1 MSVEKLLKNFEKK
14 LSFGITTYS
23 KNTIVSYVN
32 DVRLYLIKNDSEHLK
47 IEELFTEHRII
58 NYFEMLL
65 TSDVDKYKKSSA
77 KRKLSSIS
85 KFIDFLVDKQ
95 LVPSNFINT
104 LDKKILLGNKIETPK
119 ANFIDQ
125 KKLYNFTNNLLKELN
140 SDHINYFSY
149 RDVVLVLTLIFTGLR
164 VSELINI
171 KISNFNSANNE
182 ILGIVRKGWNKNKS
196 TSIPIDT
203 KYLQIPLMNF
213 VEKTKQRN
221 SNLIW
226 LFINRKN
233 EKLTRQNVYK
243 IVKKLSNKYL
253 GYSVNPH
260 LFRHSFATS
269 LISNGA
275 TTTEVQKMLDH
286 KNVVSTEVYEHVNKI
301 KKKYNLVKEL
311 YKKNGTN

>member
-1 MSVEKLLKNFEKK
+1 MSVEKLLKDFEKK
-14 LSFGITTYS
+14 LTFGITTYS
-23 KNTIVSYVN
+23 KNTIISYVD
-32 DVRLYLIKNDSEHLK
+32 DVRLYLIKNGFENLK
-47 IEELFTEHRII
+47 IEELFTENRII

-95 LVPSNFINT
+95 IVSSNFIDT
-104 LDKKILLGNKIETPK
+104 LDKKILLGNKVETPK
-119 ANFIDQ
+119 PNFIDQ

-140 SDHINYFSY
+140 SYHINYFSY

>member
-1 MSVEKLLKNFEKK
+1 MSVEKLLKDFEKK
-14 LSFGITTYS
+14 LSFGINTYS
-23 KNTIVSYVN
+23 KNTIISYVD
-32 DVRLYLIKNDSEHLK
+32 DVRLYLIKNGFENLK
-47 IEELFTEHRII
+47 IEELFTENRII

-95 LVPSNFINT
+95 IISSNFIDT

-125 KKLYNFTNNLLKELN
+125 KELYNFTNNLLKELN

-171 KISNFNSANNE
+171 KILNINFLNNE
-182 ILGIVRKGWNKNKS
+182 IFGINRKGWHKNKS
-196 TSIPIDT
+196 TSIPIDM
-203 KYLQIPLMNF
+203 KYLQTPLMNF
-213 VEKTKQRN
+213 VEKTKQKN
-221 SNLIW
+221 PNLIW

-233 EKLTRQNVYK
+233 EKLSRQNAYK

-301 KKKYNLVKEL
+301 KKKYNLIKDL

>member
-1 MSVEKLLKNFEKK
+1 MSVEKLLKDFEKK
-14 LSFGITTYS
+14 LTFGITTYS
-23 KNTIVSYVN
+23 KNTIISYVD
-32 DVRLYLIKNDSEHLK
+32 DVRLYLIKNGFEHLK
-47 IEELFTEHRII
+47 IEELFTEKRII

-95 LVPSNFINT
+95 LVSSNFINT

-140 SDHINYFSY
+140 SDHINYFLY
-149 RDVVLVLTLIFTGLR
+149 RDIVLVLTLIFTGLR

-171 KISNFNSANNE
+171 KISNINSANNE
-182 ILGIVRKGWNKNKS
+182 ILGIIRKGWNKNKS

-213 VEKTKQRN
+213 IEKTKQKN
-221 SNLIW
+221 PNLIW
-226 LFINRKN
+226 LFINRKY
-233 EKLTRQNVYK
+233 EKITRQNVYK

-301 KKKYNLVKEL
+301 KKKYNLIKDL

>member
-23 KNTIVSYVN
+23 KNTIISYVD
-32 DVRLYLIKNDSEHLK
+32 DVRLYLIKNGFEHLK
-47 IEELFTEHRII
+47 IEELFTENRII

-140 SDHINYFSY
+140 SDDINYFSY
-149 RDVVLVLTLIFTGLR
+149 RDLVLVLTLIFTGLR

-171 KISNFNSANNE
+171 KISNINSANNE
-182 ILGIVRKGWNKNKS
+182 ILGITRKGWNKNKS

-203 KYLQIPLMNF
+203 RYLQIPLMNL
-213 VEKTKQRN
+213 VKKTKQKN
-221 SNLIW
+221 PNLIW

-253 GYSVNPH
+253 GYSVIPH

>member
-1 MSVEKLLKNFEKK
+1 MSVEKLLKDFEKK
-14 LSFGITTYS
+14 LSYGITTYS
-23 KNTIVSYVN
+23 KNTIISYVD
-32 DVRLYLIKNDSEHLK
+32 DVRLYLIKNGFEHLK
-47 IEELFTEHRII
+47 IEELFTENRII
-58 NYFEMLL
+58 NYFEKLL

-140 SDHINYFSY
+140 SDNINYFLY
-149 RDVVLVLTLIFTGLR
+149 RDIVLVLTLIFTGLR

-171 KISNFNSANNE
+171 KISNINSANNE
-182 ILGIVRKGWNKNKS
+182 ILGITRKGWNKNKS

-203 KYLQIPLMNF
+203 RYLQIPLMNL
-213 VEKTKQRN
+213 VKKTMQKN
-221 SNLIW
+221 PNLIW

-253 GYSVNPH
+253 GYSVNTH

>member
-1 MSVEKLLKNFEKK
+1 M
-14 LSFGITTYS
+14 GIT
-23 KNTIVSYVN
+23 
-32 DVRLYLIKNDSEHLK
+32 
-47 IEELFTEHRII
+47 
-58 NYFEMLL
+58 
-65 TSDVDKYKKSSA
+65 
-77 KRKLSSIS
+77 
-85 KFIDFLVDKQ
+85 
-95 LVPSNFINT
+95 
-104 LDKKILLGNKIETPK
+104 
-119 ANFIDQ
+119 
-125 KKLYNFTNNLLKELN
+125 
-140 SDHINYFSY
+140 
-149 RDVVLVLTLIFTGLR
+149 
-164 VSELINI
+164 
-171 KISNFNSANNE
+171 
-182 ILGIVRKGWNKNKS
+182 RKGWNKNKS

-203 KYLQIPLMNF
+203 RYLQIPLMNL
-213 VEKTKQRN
+213 VKKTKQKN
-221 SNLIW
+221 PNLIW

>member
-1 MSVEKLLKNFEKK
+1 MSVEKLLKDFEKK

-23 KNTIVSYVN
+23 KNTIISYVD
-32 DVRLYLIKNDSEHLK
+32 DVRLYLIKNGFEHLK
-47 IEELFTEHRII
+47 IEELFTENRII
-58 NYFEMLL
+58 NYFEKLL

-77 KRKLSSIS
+77 KRKLSSLS

-104 LDKKILLGNKIETPK
+104 LDKKILFGNKIETPK

-140 SDHINYFSY
+140 SDNINYFLY
-149 RDVVLVLTLIFTGLR
+149 RDIVLVLTLIFTGLR

-171 KISNFNSANNE
+171 KISNINSANNE
-182 ILGIVRKGWNKNKS
+182 ILGITRKGWNKNKS

-203 KYLQIPLMNF
+203 RYLQIPLMNL
-213 VEKTKQRN
+213 VKKTMQKN
-221 SNLIW
+221 PNLIW

>member
-1 MSVEKLLKNFEKK
+1 MSVEKLLKDFEKK

-23 KNTIVSYVN
+23 KNTIISYVD
-32 DVRLYLIKNDSEHLK
+32 DVRLYLIKNGFEHLK
-47 IEELFTEHRII
+47 IEELFTENRII

-140 SDHINYFSY
+140 SDNINYFLY
-149 RDVVLVLTLIFTGLR
+149 RDIVLVLTLIFTGLR

-171 KISNFNSANNE
+171 KISNINSANNE
-182 ILGIVRKGWNKNKS
+182 ILGITRKGWNKNKS

-203 KYLQIPLMNF
+203 RYLQIPLMNL
-213 VEKTKQRN
+213 VKKTKQKN
-221 SNLIW
+221 PNLIW

>member
-1 MSVEKLLKNFEKK
+1 MNVEKLLKDFEKK
-14 LSFGITTYS
+14 LSFGITSYS
-23 KNTIVSYVN
+23 KNTIISYVD
-32 DVRLYLIKNDSEHLK
+32 DVRLYLVKNSFEHLK
-47 IEELFTEHRII
+47 IEELFSENKII

-85 KFIDFLVDKQ
+85 KFIDFLVDRQ
-95 LVPSNFINT
+95 IISSNFMKT
-104 LDKKILLGNKIETPK
+104 LDKKILLGNKIEINK

-125 KKLYNFTNNLLKELN
+125 KKLYNFTNHLLKELN
-140 SDHINYFSY
+140 SNHINYFSY
-149 RDVVLVLTLIFTGLR
+149 RDIVLVLTLIFTGLR
-164 VSELINI
+164 VSELISI
-171 KISNFNSANNE
+171 KISNISFKNNE
-182 ILGIVRKGWNKNKS
+182 ISGVSRKGWNDNKS
-196 TSIPIDT
+196 TSIPIDMN
-203 KYLQIPLMNF
+203 YLQAPIINL
-213 VEKTKQRN
+213 VERTKQKN
-221 SNLIW
+221 PKLIW

-243 IVKKLSNKYL
+243 IVKKLSSKYL

-301 KKKYNLVKEL
+301 KKKYNLVKDL